1 MTAVTSP
8 FQSSPSFSTAREAL
22 SKSNSSWLRKI
33 AIITTSRADAGIYQS
48 LLNTLTSQS
57 PWQTICL
64 VGGNHH
70 STQFGTTVD
79 AIPRLRGL
87 EIVPVEHF
95 TDGDRPEDVACTAG
109 QAVIEF
115 SKALAKHSPDLVF
128 VLGDRTEM
136 LAASLAALI
145 HKVPIAHLHGGDTTL
160 GAYDE
165 QCRHAIT
172 KMSHVHFA
180 AMPEHAWRIEM
191 LGEEAWRI
199 HVVGAL
205 ALDGLKDFQPW
216 PAAEIS
222 SRVGVDLT
230 KPMIIVVFHPET
242 MANTLPIHQIDT
254 LLSALDTSDVYML
267 LIGPN
272 ADVGH
277 APFEARLREFAAAR
291 RGRAFAPSLSQE
303 DFWGCLAHATALV
316 GNSSAGIIEAA
327 SFRLP
332 VVNIGRR
339 QAGRIR
345 PRNVLDADLDVRPI
359 RAAMDRAMSTDFRAS
374 LADLTNPYGDGQTA
388 KRIVALLKA
397 LPSRETLLQKK

>member
-8 FQSSPSFSTAREAL
+8 FQSSPSFSTAREPL
-22 SKSNSSWLRKI
+22 SKSNPSWLHKI
-33 AIITTSRADAGIYQS
+33 AIITTSRADAGIYQP

-70 STQFGTTVD
+70 SARFGTTVD

-136 LAASLAALI
+136 LAASLAAVI
-145 HKVPIAHLHGGDTTL
+145 HKTPIAHLHGGDTTL

-165 QCRHAIT
+165 QCRHAIS

-180 AMPEHAWRIEM
+180 ALPEHARRIEAM
-191 LGEEAWRI
+191 GEEAWRI

-205 ALDGLKDFQPW
+205 ALDGLLGFQPR

-222 SRVGVDLT
+222 SRVGLDLST
-230 KPMIIVVFHPET
+230 PTIIVVFHPET
-242 MANTLPIHQIDT
+242 MANTPPIHQIDM
-254 LLSALDTSDVYML
+254 LLSALDASDLNMHSL
-267 LIGPN
+267 GLMRCR
-272 ADVGH
+272 H
-277 APFEARLREFAAAR
+277 AL
-291 RGRAFAPSLSQE
+291 
-303 DFWGCLAHATALV
+303 
-316 GNSSAGIIEAA
+316 
-327 SFRLP
+327 
-332 VVNIGRR
+332 
-339 QAGRIR
+339 
-345 PRNVLDADLDVRPI
+345 
-359 RAAMDRAMSTDFRAS
+359 
-374 LADLTNPYGDGQTA
+374 
-388 KRIVALLKA
+388 
-397 LPSRETLLQKK
+397 